1 MPYPSNEAGLMACK
15 ARLRGVKYLWGH
27 VGTKPATGLNAS
39 FAVVSHADAV
49 RIREALGEVLQSAPF
64 RSSRQCQTLLTYV
77 VEHTLAG
84 ESDLLRE
91 RVIGTEVFGR
101 GPDYEPGDDPV
112 VRVRAAEVRKRLAQY
127 YQSSVDSP
135 VRIDIP
141 PGSYKAVFQWKAGE
155 LLPPPVETP
164 ALRRLGW
171 RWVMLAVLATVA
183 GFVLVRI
190 LHSPAPS
197 ALDQFWV
204 PALASPKPILIYNA
218 TTTVFHS
225 PDLTG
230 SAQNLVMVRGQYT
243 CIGDAYASVALS
255 SLFSRKGKLYQMR
268 YGSDLSF
275 GDLRY
280 QPSILIGAF
289 NNAWTLQ
296 TTNNLRFIFDKH
308 PTIRDRSDNRL
319 YTLPNLAPDGRT
331 PEDYAIVSR
340 VFDSETGELLIA
352 AAGITQ
358 YGTRAAGEF
367 LTSSQLMAVLAA
379 NAPGDWPKK
388 NLQVLLRTKVVD
400 ETPGPPSIVTT
411 YFW

>member
-1 MPYPSNEAGLMACK
+1 MK
-15 ARLRGVKYLWGH
+15 RR
-27 VGTKPATGLNAS
+27 PATGAGANSAL
-39 FAVVSHADAV
+39 VPHADAV
-49 RIREALGEVLQSAPF
+49 RIREALGDVLQSAPF

-77 VEHTLAG
+77 VERTLAG
-84 ESDLLRE
+84 ENDLLRE

-101 GPDYEPGDDPV
+101 ASGYEPADDPV

-127 YQSSVDSP
+127 YQKSADSL

-141 PGSYKAVFQWKAGE
+141 PGSYRAVFQWKAGP
-155 LLPPPVETP
+155 LPTV
-164 ALRRLGW
+164 AIKKRRRMS
-171 RWVMLAVLATVA
+171 RWLWVVLAVLATAASAMVVRGL
-183 GFVLVRI
+183 GF
-190 LHSPAPS
+190 PASS
-197 ALDQFWV
+197 AFDQFWA

-218 TTTVFHS
+218 TTTVYQS
-225 PDLTG
+225 PDLAS
-230 SAQNLVMVRGQYT
+230 SAHDLVAVPGQYT
-243 CIGDAYASVALS
+243 CIGDAYASVVLS
-255 SLFSRKGKLYQMR
+255 SLFARKGTLYQMR
-268 YGSDLSF
+268 YGSDLTF

-296 TTNNLRFIFDKH
+296 TTNDLRFVFDQH

-319 YTLPNLAPDGRT
+319 YTLPNLTPDGRT

-340 VFDSETGELLIA
+340 VFDSKTGELLIA

-367 LTSSQLMAVLAA
+367 LTSPHLMTVLAA
-379 NAPGDWPKK
+379 SAPSDWPKK
-388 NLQVLLRTKVVD
+388 NLQVLLRTKIVD
-400 ETPGPPSIVTT
+400 DTPGPPSIVTT